1 MLFKP
6 QPMWVKICGILAG
19 VLLAVNGLF
28 RLAVGDSGM
37 DVLGILMVIIGLLLI
52 AATIYRFIADARTD
66 AGASGATTV
75 MLPGNPGEPSPVHV
89 NIRDITDVKMPT
101 PNDGTIIVTHTGG
114 THTLYVQNFESPQDA
129 EGFCKHLADS
139 LRENGKADV
148 IR

>member
-52 AATIYRFIADARTD
+52 AATIYRFIADALTD
-66 AGASGATTV
+66 AGASGTRR
-75 MLPGNPGEPSPVHV
+75 SCFPVT
-89 NIRDITDVKMPT
+89 RASRPPCT
-101 PNDGTIIVTHTGG
+101 
-114 THTLYVQNFESPQDA
+114 
-129 EGFCKHLADS
+129 
-139 LRENGKADV
+139 
-148 IR
+148 